1 MLSDNKV
8 TPEMRDEDLKALQ
21 GPPNFVQRYAV
32 FTSTT
37 GQGKNPHDYLA
48 NGCPYIV
55 ETDNIVLR
63 FRYKMNRQQ
72 GTLDADMKT
81 LKTYRQLCRQ
91 YIK

>member
-37 GQGKNPHDYLA
+37 GQGFNSS
-48 NGCPYIV
+48 
-55 ETDNIVLR
+55 
-63 FRYKMNRQQ
+63 
-72 GTLDADMKT
+72 
-81 LKTYRQLCRQ
+81 
-91 YIK
+91 